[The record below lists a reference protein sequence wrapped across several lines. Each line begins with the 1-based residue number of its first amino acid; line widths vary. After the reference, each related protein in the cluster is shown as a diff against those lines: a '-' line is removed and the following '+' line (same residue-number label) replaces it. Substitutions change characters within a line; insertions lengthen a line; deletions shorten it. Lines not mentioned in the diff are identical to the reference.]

1 MLFLK
6 NIFLYCSYFR
16 KKIPVFK
23 HKLILHILILCLYCF
38 DLKGN
43 KNLKSTKCTI
53 LLSKK
58 NYISNL
64 NIVMKDFFLFIKSK
78 VFFKHFT
85 IAILSLVVLLWILFK
100 LLGIYTHHG
109 ETAVVPDFKGKLI
122 SELDKFIVEKKVRYA
137 IIDSVY
143 EPQEKSGI
151 VLKQEPEANSEVKHN
166 RIIYLYVTSTQPPQI
181 AMPKLVDRSSRQAL
195 FMIESYGLKQG
206 TVNEITADC
215 KGCVVKQLYK
225 GKEILAGDPIKK
237 GSKIDLL
244 VGKKENDYLAIPTD
258 SSLTNP

>member
-1 MLFLK
+1 
-6 NIFLYCSYFR
+6 
-16 KKIPVFK
+16 
-23 HKLILHILILCLYCF
+23 
-38 DLKGN
+38 
-43 KNLKSTKCTI
+43 
-53 LLSKK
+53 
-58 NYISNL
+58 
-64 NIVMKDFFLFIKSK
+64 MKDFFLFIKSK
-78 VFFKHFT
+78 TFFKHFA
-85 IAILSLVVLLWILFK
+85 IAILSLVILLWILFK

-109 ETAVVPDFKGKLI
+109 ETAVVPDFKGQFI
-122 SELDKFIVEKKVRYA
+122 SDLDKFIEGKHVRYA

-181 AMPKLVDRSSRQAL
+181 AMPKLVDRSTRQAL

-206 TVNEITADC
+206 TITEIAADC

-225 GKEILAGDPIKK
+225 GKEIMVGEPIKK

-244 VGKKENDYLAIPTD
+244 VGKKESDYIITPTD
-258 SSLTNP
+258 STLTNP